1 MFKTVVSRL
10 LVIYLIVILSA
21 LVAFGIGSAEMFNI
35 QFMNDRLQTLLRE
48 AEQINV
54 VIETTYNRNRIA
66 AIDELAIIARQYNA
80 AIWVIDLDNVVMQV
94 VDPAHPH
101 EWEGAQAEAYDIPE
115 DIRTK
120 VLAGYNVPTRGFF
133 GNLYDEPVLTLGRPL
148 VLDEQVQ
155 GAIFM
160 HVKLSDI
167 QAQVAQIYRN
177 VALAS
182 LFAVAFASF
191 MIYFTAIRFSRPLV
205 EMNVVAQRF
214 SKGDFSVRPKI
225 RGRDEVAQLAASIDK
240 MADDLND
247 LEQMRKSFVANVS
260 HELKS
265 PLAAMRGFIE
275 GMYDGTIAE
284 ADFNQTLGVVLDETK
299 RLNLL
304 INDLLDLARIESG
317 KFPIAPSVFDINELL
332 RRTLILFESRI
343 DEKKLDVYVRFRQ
356 DYCFVYADKDRIEQ
370 VLRNLLDNA
379 IKFSRE
385 GGRLSLITHANA
397 QRQRAI
403 ISIADSGIGIPKED
417 LRHIWERF
425 YKVDKA
431 HTPSESGTGLG
442 LSILK
447 RIIDEHKQIIRVKS
461 AGEGRGTTFTFTLA
475 LAKDQTPKRR

>member
-21 LVAFGIGSAEMFNI
+21 LVAFGIATAEMFNI
-35 QFMNDRLQTLLRE
+35 QFMDDRLQTLLRE
-48 AEQINV
+48 AEQINEIV
-54 VIETTYNRNRIA
+54 ETKFERNRIA
-66 AIDELAIIARQYNA
+66 AREELAIIARQYNA
-80 AIWVIDLDNVVMQV
+80 AIWIMDLNYDTMQV
-94 VDPAHPH
+94 VDPAHPD
-101 EWEGAQAEAYDIPE
+101 EWEGAQIDHIPE
-115 DIRTK
+115 DIREK

-148 VLDEQVQ
+148 VLEEQVQ

-191 MIYFTAIRFSRPLV
+191 LIYFTAIRFSRPLV

-214 SKGDFSVRPKI
+214 SKGDFSVRPEI
-225 RGRDEVAQLAASIDK
+225 HGRDEIAQLAASIDQ

-284 ADFNQTLGVVLDETK
+284 KTALPGVVGSAETAAYTQDQAQAEGQQQFFHGSLLNRHAHGNAGQLAVVGFHFIELFLQGSNFFIQLFGFLDFLIGFCIGQDGLLVGDLVFQNLHIGRHFLLAFFYRFAFRNHNFAVNFFLFVI
-299 RLNLL
+299 RLHPGGLF
-304 INDLLDLARIESG
+304 IQIQQ
-317 KFPIAPSVFDINELL
+317 VFFQRGI
-332 RRTLILFESRI
+332 IL
-343 DEKKLDVYVRFRQ
+343 
-356 DYCFVYADKDRIEQ
+356 
-370 VLRNLLDNA
+370 
-379 IKFSRE
+379 
-385 GGRLSLITHANA
+385 GRL
-397 QRQRAI
+397 
-403 ISIADSGIGIPKED
+403 GID
-417 LRHIWERF
+417 L
-425 YKVDKA
+425 
-431 HTPSESGTGLG
+431 PG
-442 LSILK
+442 LSDAPVQPFFL
-447 RIIDEHKQIIRVKS
+447 RSV
-461 AGEGRGTTFTFTLA
+461 
-475 LAKDQTPKRR
+475 